1 MTMAEAHPTRATYT
15 GLFRDPNT
23 DIEPLAPISRTHWH
37 AFVVQVLTAH
47 THQPVRRVPGR
58 TRSAT
63 SANTNPGN
71 TKTDENAHAYR
82 VSTAKGKAPVSIT
95 GASDASGRPNSFASG
110 AGTGLASNGSAAS
123 GVLGTRKR
131 AALGDLTNAAR
142 TRSTASALG
151 KDEKADDPKKPVLRS
166 RTAAAAAIRSSAHSS
181 HLPTSTRF
189 GASAASSHGALTT
202 TSSTVSSTAAP
213 TRRIPR
219 TREPEAMVIDDV
231 NGSDKENMDV
241 YVEPVDT
248 RETKRVRMTENM
260 ESATAVDMA
269 SRERS
274 TRTGAGA
281 VLAPVGMDDAPAAA
295 RMTRVVPRA
304 KDEGWEDLDKDDADD
319 PLMVAEYVEEIFAYM
334 RDIEIQCMPNGSYMD
349 LQRDLNWHLRG
360 VLADWL
366 IETHAKFRL
375 LPETLFLALNIVDR
389 FLSMRTISLSKLQ
402 LVGVT
407 ALFIAA
413 KYEEVL
419 CPSIQN
425 FLYVADGGYTDEEI
439 LRAERYMLKVLNF
452 DLSYASP
459 MNFLRRISKADN
471 YDIQTRTV
479 AKYFMEISL
488 VDHRLLDHPPS
499 LVAAAAVWLA
509 REVLERG
516 EWTPTL
522 VHYSTYAEPELLG
535 TAEIMLDYCLRPPA
549 HLHFHK
555 KYSSKKFMRAS
566 AYVMEWA
573 KNTFPHAVITQD
585 DVTVGKWTDE
595 HGEKHALDMLRVDL
609 YERHGH
615 PRPSVLPLG
624 PSSSDVESPS
634 QSPQAQEA
642 DAAYSA
648 TR

>member
-1 MTMAEAHPTRATYT
+1 MSTVAAT
-15 GLFRDPNT
+15 NT
-23 DIEPLAPISRTHWH
+23 AVCP
-37 AFVVQVLTAH
+37 
-47 THQPVRRVPGR
+47 
-58 TRSAT
+58 SAT
-63 SANTNPGN
+63 AN
-71 TKTDENAHAYR
+71 
-82 VSTAKGKAPVSIT
+82 
-95 GASDASGRPNSFASG
+95 
-110 AGTGLASNGSAAS
+110 NGI
-123 GVLGTRKR
+123 LGTRKR

-142 TRSTASALG
+142 SRQANMRKGDEG
-151 KDEKADDPKKPVLRS
+151 KVDEKKPAMRIRQAATTVTLPPRS
-166 RTAAAAAIRSSAHSS
+166 ASQLPARPAA
-181 HLPTSTRF
+181 
-189 GASAASSHGALTT
+189 
-202 TSSTVSSTAAP
+202 
-213 TRRIPR
+213 TRRMVRPK
-219 TREPEAMVIDDV
+219 EPEAMVIDDV
-231 NGSDKENMDV
+231 PMRESGSDKENMDV
-241 YVEPVDT
+241 LDEEA
-248 RETKRVRMTENM
+248 REVKR
-260 ESATAVDMA
+260 A
-269 SRERS
+269 
-274 TRTGAGA
+274 RTTQ
-281 VLAPVGMDDAPAAA
+281 AAA
-295 RMTRVVPRA
+295 EAGVVAAAEGTATTRP

-319 PLMVAEYVEEIFAYM
+319 PLMVAEYAEEIFSYM
-334 RDIEIQCMPNGSYMD
+334 RKVEMQCMPNGNYMS

-389 FLSMRTISLSKLQ
+389 FLSLRTISLSKLQ

-452 DLSYASP
+452 DMSYASP

-566 AYVMEWA
+566 AYVLEWA
-573 KNTFPHAVITQD
+573 KTTFPHAVITQND
-585 DVTVGKWTDE
+585 IAVGKWTDE
-595 HGEKHALDMLRVDL
+595 NGEKHSLDMLRVDL

-615 PRPSVLPLG
+615 PRPTVLPLG
-624 PSSSDVESPS
+624 PAADVMSTETHLDSLGAYMPS
-634 QSPQAQEA
+634 
-642 DAAYSA
+642 
-648 TR
+648 R

>member
-1 MTMAEAHPTRATYT
+1 MRGGASALAT
-15 GLFRDPNT
+15 
-23 DIEPLAPISRTHWH
+23 
-37 AFVVQVLTAH
+37 
-47 THQPVRRVPGR
+47 
-58 TRSAT
+58 
-63 SANTNPGN
+63 
-71 TKTDENAHAYR
+71 
-82 VSTAKGKAPVSIT
+82 KGKAPAHST
-95 GASDASGRPNSFASG
+95 ASG
-110 AGTGLASNGSAAS
+110 AEKSSATTSSASGGVPGAT

-142 TRSTASALG
+142 SRSHGTAASAAG
-151 KDEKADDPKKPVLRS
+151 KDEKTANDVKKPTLRVRAPIQS
-166 RTAAAAAIRSSAHSS
+166 RTMA
-181 HLPTSTRF
+181 HLPTTRPPST
-189 GASAASSHGALTT
+189 ATTSAAASPN
-202 TSSTVSSTAAP
+202 AAH
-213 TRRIPR
+213 RRLLR
-219 TREPEAMVIDDV
+219 SREPEAMVVDDMP
-231 NGSDKENMDV
+231 GSDKENMDV
-241 YVEPVDT
+241 MDDSA
-248 RETKRVRMTENM
+248 REAKRVRVTTEV
-260 ESATAVDMA
+260 A
-269 SRERS
+269 
-274 TRTGAGA
+274 
-281 VLAPVGMDDAPAAA
+281 APAAA
-295 RMTRVVPRA
+295 AAPVAEAAPDAVAAEPAVP
-304 KDEGWEDLDKDDADD
+304 KDAGWEDLDKDDADD

-334 RDIEIQCMPNGSYMD
+334 HQIEMQCMPNGSYMN

-522 VHYSTYAEPELLG
+522 VHYSTYSEPELLG

-566 AYVMEWA
+566 AYVLEWA

-585 DVTVGKWTDE
+585 DVTLGKWTDE
-595 HGEKHALDMLRVDL
+595 NGEKHALDMLRVDL

-615 PRPSVLPLG
+615 PRPTVLPLG
-624 PSSSDVESPS
+624 PASPL
-634 QSPQAQEA
+634 
-642 DAAYSA
+642 SA
-648 TR
+648 LAE

>member
-1 MTMAEAHPTRATYT
+1 MSSN
-15 GLFRDPNT
+15 L
-23 DIEPLAPISRTHWH
+23 
-37 AFVVQVLTAH
+37 
-47 THQPVRRVPGR
+47 PVRRAPAR
-58 TRSAT
+58 ARST
-63 SANTNPGN
+63 
-71 TKTDENAHAYR
+71 TKTDENAYALR
-82 VSTAKGKAPVSIT
+82 GTSAAPAPAKGKAPVAADKGPAATS
-95 GASDASGRPNSFASG
+95 
-110 AGTGLASNGSAAS
+110 SALGAS

-142 TRSTASALG
+142 TRLAN
-151 KDEKADDPKKPVLRS
+151 DEKAEEKKPALRVRPPPAAQ
-166 RTAAAAAIRSSAHSS
+166 RTAA
-181 HLPTSTRF
+181 HLP
-189 GASAASSHGALTT
+189 AAR
-202 TSSTVSSTAAP
+202 AAVA
-213 TRRIPR
+213 TQRRVARP
-219 TREPEAMVIDDV
+219 REPEAMAIDDV
-231 NGSDKENMDV
+231 SGSDKENRDLAA
-241 YVEPVDT
+241 DQA
-248 RETKRVRMTENM
+248 REAKRVRMTHE
-260 ESATAVDMA
+260 A
-269 SRERS
+269 
-274 TRTGAGA
+274 
-281 VLAPVGMDDAPAAA
+281 APAAP
-295 RMTRVVPRA
+295 TQRA

-334 RDIEIQCMPNGSYMD
+334 RQVEMQCMPNGSYMD

-425 FLYVADGGYTDEEI
+425 FMYVADGGYTDEEI

-566 AYVMEWA
+566 AYVLEWA

-585 DVTVGKWTDE
+585 DVTLGKWTDE
-595 HGEKHALDMLRVDL
+595 NGEKHSLDMLRVDL

-615 PRPSVLPLG
+615 PRPTFLPLG
-624 PSSSDVESPS
+624 PATPVTNI
-634 QSPQAQEA
+634 
-642 DAAYSA
+642 DA
-648 TR
+648 

>member
-1 MTMAEAHPTRATYT
+1 MLR
-15 GLFRDPNT
+15 GR
-23 DIEPLAPISRTHWH
+23 SR
-37 AFVVQVLTAH
+37 QLTE
-47 THQPVRRVPGR
+47 QPVRRAPVR
-58 TRSAT
+58 TRST
-63 SANTNPGN
+63 T
-71 TKTDENAHAYR
+71 TKSDENAQPYPGLRAAG
-82 VSTAKGKAPVSIT
+82 SAKDPLGKGKAP
-95 GASDASGRPNSFASG
+95 AAAP
-110 AGTGLASNGSAAS
+110 SAAPTAGPDPATRAA

-142 TRSTASALG
+142 SRSAVL
-151 KDEKADDPKKPVLRS
+151 KEDKADDVKKPAALRM
-166 RTAAAAAIRSSAHSS
+166 RTAAAR
-181 HLPTSTRF
+181 P
-189 GASAASSHGALTT
+189 
-202 TSSTVSSTAAP
+202 AAP
-213 TRRIPR
+213 RRVVRP
-219 TREPEAMVIDDV
+219 REPEAMAVDDV
-231 NGSDKENMDV
+231 PARESSDKENMEIFD
-241 YVEPVDT
+241 EAA
-248 RETKRVRMTENM
+248 REAKRARTQAAPGV
-260 ESATAVDMA
+260 AVA
-269 SRERS
+269 E
-274 TRTGAGA
+274 
-281 VLAPVGMDDAPAAA
+281 PAAA
-295 RMTRVVPRA
+295 ARP

-319 PLMVAEYVEEIFAYM
+319 PLMVAEYVEEIFMYM
-334 RDIEIQCMPNGSYMD
+334 RKIELQCMPNGNYMS

-389 FLSMRTISLSKLQ
+389 FLSLRTISLSKLQ

-549 HLHFHK
+549 HLYFHK

-566 AYVMEWA
+566 AYVLEWA

-585 DVTVGKWTDE
+585 DVTLGKWTDE
-595 HGEKHALDMLRVDL
+595 NGEKHSLDMLRVDL

-615 PRPSVLPLG
+615 PRPTVLPLG
-624 PSSSDVESPS
+624 TPPPLSSPS
-634 QSPQAQEA
+634 AHA
-642 DAAYSA
+642 DTMGLYASA
-648 TR
+648 R

>member
-1 MTMAEAHPTRATYT
+1 M
-15 GLFRDPNT
+15 
-23 DIEPLAPISRTHWH
+23 
-37 AFVVQVLTAH
+37 
-47 THQPVRRVPGR
+47 R
-58 TRSAT
+58 TRST
-63 SANTNPGN
+63 T
-71 TKTDENAHAYR
+71 TKSDENAQPYPGLRAAG
-82 VSTAKGKAPVSIT
+82 STKDPLGKGKAP
-95 GASDASGRPNSFASG
+95 AAAP
-110 AGTGLASNGSAAS
+110 SAAPTAGPDTATRAA

-142 TRSTASALG
+142 SRSAVL
-151 KDEKADDPKKPVLRS
+151 KEDKADDVKKPAALRM
-166 RTAAAAAIRSSAHSS
+166 RTAAAR
-181 HLPTSTRF
+181 P
-189 GASAASSHGALTT
+189 
-202 TSSTVSSTAAP
+202 AAP
-213 TRRIPR
+213 RRVVRP
-219 TREPEAMVIDDV
+219 REPEAMAVDDV
-231 NGSDKENMDV
+231 PARDSSDKENMEIFD
-241 YVEPVDT
+241 EAA
-248 RETKRVRMTENM
+248 REAKR
-260 ESATAVDMA
+260 
-269 SRERS
+269 
-274 TRTGAGA
+274 
-281 VLAPVGMDDAPAAA
+281 VGMDDAPAAA
-295 RMTRVVPRA
+295 PMTQVVPRA

-319 PLMVAEYVEEIFAYM
+319 PLMVAEYVEEIFMYM
-334 RDIEIQCMPNGSYMD
+334 RKIELQCMPNGNYMS

-389 FLSMRTISLSKLQ
+389 FLSLRTISLSKLQ

-549 HLHFHK
+549 HLYFHK

-566 AYVMEWA
+566 AYVLEWA

-585 DVTVGKWTDE
+585 DVTLGKWTDE
-595 HGEKHALDMLRVDL
+595 NGEKHSLDMLRVDL

-615 PRPSVLPLG
+615 PRPTVLPLG
-624 PSSSDVESPS
+624 TPPPLSSPS
-634 QSPQAQEA
+634 AHA
-642 DAAYSA
+642 DTMGLYASA
-648 TR
+648 R

>member
-1 MTMAEAHPTRATYT
+1 MRRA
-15 GLFRDPNT
+15 
-23 DIEPLAPISRTHWH
+23 
-37 AFVVQVLTAH
+37 
-47 THQPVRRVPGR
+47 PVR
-58 TRSAT
+58 TRST
-63 SANTNPGN
+63 T
-71 TKTDENAHAYR
+71 TKSDENAQPYPGLRA
-82 VSTAKGKAPVSIT
+82 AGPAKDPLGKGKAP
-95 GASDASGRPNSFASG
+95 AAAAPAAPP
-110 AGTGLASNGSAAS
+110 AGTDPANHAA

-142 TRSTASALG
+142 SRNAL
-151 KDEKADDPKKPVLRS
+151 KEDKVDDKKPAALRM
-166 RTAAAAAIRSSAHSS
+166 RPVAAR
-181 HLPTSTRF
+181 P
-189 GASAASSHGALTT
+189 AAS
-202 TSSTVSSTAAP
+202 
-213 TRRIPR
+213 RRVVRP
-219 TREPEAMVIDDV
+219 REPEAMAVDDV
-231 NGSDKENMDV
+231 PARESSDKENMDISDNV
-241 YVEPVDT
+241 AREAKRARTQAAPGVVAEPV
-248 RETKRVRMTENM
+248 V
-260 ESATAVDMA
+260 TA
-269 SRERS
+269 R
-274 TRTGAGA
+274 
-281 VLAPVGMDDAPAAA
+281 P
-295 RMTRVVPRA
+295 

-319 PLMVAEYVEEIFAYM
+319 PLMVAEYVEEIFVYM
-334 RDIEIQCMPNGSYMD
+334 RKIELQCMPNGNYMS

-389 FLSMRTISLSKLQ
+389 FLSLRTISLSKLQ

-499 LVAAAAVWLA
+499 LIAAAAVWLA

-549 HLHFHK
+549 HLYFHK

-566 AYVMEWA
+566 AYVLEWA

-585 DVTVGKWTDE
+585 DVTLGKWTDE
-595 HGEKHALDMLRVDL
+595 NGEKHSLDMLRVDL

-624 PSSSDVESPS
+624 TPSPLSSPPVHTGAIGHGASS
-634 QSPQAQEA
+634 
-642 DAAYSA
+642 
-648 TR
+648 R